1 MLLNFIFMFFIK
13 VETIDVFKFSVGYF
27 FLKLVKLKIEIV
39 FVFTFFGPTNI
50 GGTSTPNGYLRK
62 FEACISKTNTQT
74 QVFGS
79 RANND
84 SSIFG
89 LRI

>member
-27 FLKLVKLKIEIV
+27 FLKLVKTKNRNSICFYL
-39 FVFTFFGPTNI
+39 FCPTNI

-74 QVFGS
+74 QVF
-79 RANND
+79 D
-84 SSIFG
+84 SPCK
-89 LRI
+89 